1 MKLAESDPSNVSYVG
16 QSVAADAL
24 RLLLLIS
31 SVSSV
36 KRMEPFDPEHPDDF
50 HIIYETANGTQK
62 THLSVDTEQSAMQWR
77 RAFEG
82 ALFRHAT
89 SQWKSKQAAKH
100 GVEHTD
106 EDKEKWTT
114 LRACIPLDRVTI
126 SGVQDYHSFV
136 TLLGLEV
143 DLDDVQ
149 KVDFDPSNDVEE
161 GDPVNEGLHHGHVH
175 SGMNKAG
182 SSKNP
187 LGLQRTD
194 SPTVMTPAS
203 TEPPSLKSR
212 PSTSTR
218 ISTEG
223 GHSTPPTSPGIDT
236 PTKKF
241 SLRNTLERAFTP
253 GSHSREPSP
262 TRKSTGPQ
270 WLDTTVPKPLAKAT
284 KLTAYDPTNTES
296 QLDPESEYSFNIAVH
311 TEQSWFVD
319 SFQRAVENA
328 HKRRY
333 KDGVQRPKMI
343 FNVAGYNCLMT
354 DEELDVPMETPMS
367 GTSDEE
373 EEAEEE
379 QEQEPKK
386 DRTSLTVKAT
396 RKAEKTSMAA
406 KVFGLDEADGIWRK
420 SSHIHA

>member
-1 MKLAESDPSNVSYVG
+1 
-16 QSVAADAL
+16 
-24 RLLLLIS
+24 
-31 SVSSV
+31 
-36 KRMEPFDPEHPDDF
+36 MEPFDPEHPDDF
-50 HIIYETANGTQK
+50 HIIYDTPNGEQRS
-62 THLSVDTEQSAMQWR
+62 HLSVDTEQSAMQWR

-100 GVEHTD
+100 GLNFAE
-106 EDKEKWTT
+106 EDKDKWTT

-149 KVDFDPSNDVEE
+149 KVDFDPSNDVDD
-161 GDPVNEGLHHGHVH
+161 GDPVNEELHHGHVH
-175 SGMNKAG
+175 SGRTKPGNAKC
-182 SSKNP
+182 P
-187 LGLQRTD
+187 IGLQRTD
-194 SPTVMTPAS
+194 SPVIMTPTS
-203 TEPPSLKSR
+203 TEPPSLISR
-212 PSTSTR
+212 ASTLTR
-218 ISTEG
+218 KSTEG
-223 GHSTPPTSPGIDT
+223 GHSTPPTSPGVDT

-262 TRKSTGPQ
+262 TRKSTGPH

-284 KLTAYDPTNTES
+284 KLTTYDPANTES
-296 QLDPESEYSFNIAVH
+296 QIDPEADYSFNIAVH
-311 TEQSWFVD
+311 TEQTWFVE

-333 KDGVQRPKMI
+333 KAGVQRPRMI
-343 FNVAGYNCLMT
+343 FNVAGFDCLMT
-354 DEELDVPMETPMS
+354 DEELDGPMETPLS
-367 GTSDEE
+367 GTSDDEDEGEE
-373 EEAEEE
+373 EDQDTKEES
-379 QEQEPKK
+379 
-386 DRTSLTVKAT
+386 RTQKTVKAT

-406 KVFGLDEADGIWRK
+406 KVFGLDEADGIWRTSTCYCMRARMELTQEQSRDVM
-420 SSHIHA
+420 SSKVSCRPGGI